1 MKIIYSS
8 FSECGPRDKNE
19 DYVKCYGEVNTS
31 VFVLCDGMGGHDNGE
46 VASKLVAETIVD
58 TFQKN
63 VQSRSLSL
71 QDLVISSC
79 EKAKSEIDNC
89 SEMGTTA
96 AIVAIKDNIAA
107 FAHSGD
113 SRIYHIRNGRIIYQ
127 SVDHIAISSSGN
139 PVITRAFFPRTVNYK
154 PDIYIANIEKYDR
167 ILICSD
173 GVFGEGKWSALHDVL
188 RTENFSIHDIQEVA
202 SHIAH
207 DNYSAILI
215 EVIE

>member
-1 MKIIYSS
+1 MIIRYTT

-19 DYVKCYGEVNTS
+19 DYIKCDCEGDCGI
-31 VFVLCDGMGGHDNGE
+31 FVLCDGMGGHDNGDI
-46 VASKLVAETIVD
+46 ASRLVAETIVHSFLKD
-58 TFQKN
+58 AKTI
-63 VQSRSLSL
+63 SL
-71 QDLVISSC
+71 QERVISSC
-79 EKAKSEIDNC
+79 ENAKSEIDNFTD
-89 SEMGTTA
+89 MGTTV
-96 AIVAIKDNIAA
+96 AIVAIKDNFAV

-127 SVDHIAISSSGN
+127 SVDHIAISPSGN
-139 PVITRAFFPRTVNYK
+139 PVITRAFYPKTVNYK
-154 PDIYIANIEKYDR
+154 PDIEISTIENNDK

-188 RTENFSIHDIQEVA
+188 RTENFTMQDVYEVA
-202 SHIAH
+202 SHNAH